1 MRRRR
6 SWSILLAFGVVLF
19 VAGTARAQVSTYTAY
34 LTGANETPNP
44 ADPDGVGFAVINIDQ
59 GAGTISF
66 IAYVQ
71 NVAAI
76 TASHIHRGAAGVT
89 GPVIIPFNQPF
100 TNGVSS
106 GTLTGIAP
114 SLLAEV
120 VANPPGYYFNVH
132 NADFPG
138 GVIRGQL
145 RAAPSTAAPN
155 VLYLPV
161 AVKATG
167 ARGENFVE
175 DVRIVSRA
183 VAPAT
188 VTIDFFASNAAGLSA
203 PTSTKTVTVG
213 VNQQLVLNDILGATF
228 GTTGIGAL
236 RFTTDR
242 DVLVEGRI
250 LDDKRPTQGQLGF
263 FIHGLPIEAPCRFG
277 TLPVLSQASA
287 AETSSGI
294 GLRSNIGYFNPNSL
308 AVSATFTARKTSD
321 GSSLGAVTLTIP
333 GLSHVQSPVFTLIN
347 TVAASDQ
354 KQDDFYVTYSTAAV
368 TGVTGSGGP
377 LFVYMAVGDNFT
389 GDSYY
394 SAGICGQ

>member
-1 MRRRR
+1 MRRLNNL
-6 SWSILLAFGVVLF
+6 SVLVAVALGLLL
-19 VAGTARAQVSTYTAY
+19 AGTAGAQVSSYTAY
-34 LTGANETPNP
+34 LIGANEAPP

-59 GAGTISF
+59 GAGTITF
-66 IAYVQ
+66 TAYVQ

-76 TASHIHRGAAGVT
+76 SASHIHRGAAGVN

-138 GVIRGQL
+138 GALRGQL
-145 RAAPSTAAPN
+145 RPAPSTAAPD

-161 AVKATG
+161 AVKAIG
-167 ARGENFVE
+167 AKGENFVE

-183 VAPAT
+183 ASPAN
-188 VTIDFFASNAAGLSA
+188 VTIDFFASNAAGLSG
-203 PTSTKTVTVG
+203 PTSTKTVTVA
-213 VNQQLVLNDILGATF
+213 VNQQLVLNDILGSTF
-228 GTTGIGAL
+228 GTSGIGAL
-236 RFTTDR
+236 RFTTDK
-242 DVLVEGRI
+242 DVIVEGRI
-250 LDDKRPTQGQLGF
+250 LDDKRPAGGQLGF

-277 TLPVLSQASA
+277 TLPALSQASVS
-287 AETSSGI
+287 ETSSGI
-294 GLRSNIGYFNPNSL
+294 GLRTNVGYFNPNAL
-308 AVSATFTARKTSD
+308 PVSVTFTARKTSD
-321 GSSLGAVTLTIP
+321 GSSLGAVTLTVP
-333 GLSHVQSPVFTLIN
+333 ALSHAQFPVFTLIN
-347 TVAASDQ
+347 TVAAADQ
-354 KQDDFYVTYSTAAV
+354 KQDDFYVTYSTAAA

-377 LFVYMAVGDNFT
+377 LFVYFAVGDNFT